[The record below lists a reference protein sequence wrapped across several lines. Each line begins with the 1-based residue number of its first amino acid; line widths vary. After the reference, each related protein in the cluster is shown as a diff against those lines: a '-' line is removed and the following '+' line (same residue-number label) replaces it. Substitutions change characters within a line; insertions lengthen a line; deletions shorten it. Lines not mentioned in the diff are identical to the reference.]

1 MDQERPSSAPV
12 ACRSCGADNPA
23 DSTYCA
29 YCGSLLPRPEK
40 EEAQRPDDREGSVG
54 AGPIGRRF
62 SAPKAGFKRISV
74 AWFLVLSV
82 VTLGIY
88 PSLWVFLRRRDFNSL
103 SSTEKLSDVVAVLPL
118 GVTLLAFATG
128 SSLGENGQGGI
139 NLVCLGLW
147 IWIAFKMRTMLRDHV
162 AGIAPDYAATNVAPS
177 PLWTVLFTSA
187 YIQHQINRLID
198 ADILRRTN

>member
-1 MDQERPSSAPV
+1 MDQERPSAPV

-29 YCGSLLPRPEK
+29 YCGSLLPQPDK
-40 EEAQRPDDREGSVG
+40 GEAKRPDDREDSAG

-62 SAPKAGFKRISV
+62 STPKAGFKRIAV
-74 AWFLVLSV
+74 AWFLLLSV
-82 VTLGIY
+82 FTLGIY

-118 GVTLLAFATG
+118 GVTVLAFFTG
-128 SSLGENGQGGI
+128 ASLGESGQGWL

-147 IWIAFKMRTMLRDHV
+147 IWIAFKMRAMLRDHV

-177 PLWTVLFTSA
+177 PLWTFLFTSA